1 MLTYPMDQRGER
13 TKTDYLCLCI
23 KNDIIGG
30 KLKRGERL
38 PSKRALA
45 EHLGISVLTVENA
58 YAQLMA
64 EGYLVS
70 KPRSGFFVSSAAEHL
85 GGGAV
90 SARHRIPALPAL
102 AQSGENDFRFSS
114 LSRIMRRVITE
125 YGERLM
131 EKPEH
136 FGCMELRCALSEHLR
151 RYRGMDAPPERIV
164 VGSGAEYLYVLIAQL
179 FGAETVFGIEYP
191 SYEKIERVYRSF
203 GLTCE
208 LLAMDRDGIASSA
221 LHGTRAKVLHVTP
234 YHSFPTGIS
243 TSAQKR
249 AEYLAWAKANCGYI
263 IEDDFDS
270 EFSLQRKPLE
280 TIYSMDT
287 TSSVIYMNT
296 FTKTLAPSMRMG
308 YMVLPERL
316 LAAYEQRLGFYSC
329 TVPAFDQ
336 YVLSEFIAQ
345 GYFERHLNRM
355 RRKLRNTPR

>member
-1 MLTYPMDQRGER
+1 MLTYLMEQRGEY
-13 TKTDYLCLCI
+13 TKTDYLCMKI
-23 KNDIIGG
+23 KNDIVSGT
-30 KLKRGERL
+30 LKRGERM

-45 EHLGISVLTVENA
+45 EHLGISTLTVENA
-58 YAQLMA
+58 YAQLVA
-64 EGYLVS
+64 EGYLT
-70 KPRSGFFVSSAAEHL
+70 PRARSGFFVSDTAERTGSAL
-85 GGGAV
+85 PPRRTAV
-90 SARHRIPALPAL
+90 SVPQAAP
-102 AQSGENDFRFSS
+102 SEENDFRFSA
-114 LSRIMRRVITE
+114 LSRIMRQVITE
-125 YGERLM
+125 YGEKLL

-136 FGCMELRCALSEHLR
+136 FGCMELRSALSEHLH

-164 VGSGAEYLYVLIAQL
+164 VGSGAEYLYALIAQL
-179 FGAETVFGIEYP
+179 FGAETAFGIEYP

-208 LLAMDRDGIASSA
+208 LLAMDRDGIASDA
-221 LHGTRAKVLHVTP
+221 LHKTRAQVLHVTP

-243 TSAQKR
+243 TSARKR
-249 AEYLAWAKANCGYI
+249 AEYLAWAERSGGYI

-280 TIYSMDT
+280 TIFSMAKSDC
-287 TSSVIYMNT
+287 VIYLNT

-316 LAAYEQRLGFYSC
+316 TEQYEQRLGFYSC

-336 YVLSEFIAQ
+336 YVLAEFIAQ

-355 RRKLRNTPR
+355 RRRLRGKQK